1 MNNISTEN
9 KLLGKQV
16 KHPDSYCPEIL
27 VAVPRSANRI
37 IYGITESKELFCGY
51 DVWNAYECSFL
62 LDNGLPVSGIIKI
75 IYQCTNEFIV
85 ESKSLK
91 LYLGSFN
98 MTKMGDS
105 YNHAIDKYITTLKE
119 DISKLL
125 KTDIQVRFISY
136 KDYSNYGENILDNDF
151 QDYLLLENNSKIGDT
166 QFSIYKENPNYLAQN
181 FKPAGEIKVSS
192 NLLKSNCKITGQPDW
207 GSIYIRLKADKLP
220 DKVNLL
226 KYIVSLRNENHFHE
240 EICEMTYKR
249 LFDVYHPEI
258 LMVACRYTRRG
269 GIDINPCRAN
279 KETYLPKKMINLQSN
294 YIKSFRQ

>member
-16 KHPDSYCPEIL
+16 KYPTSYCPEIL

-37 IYGITESKELFCGY
+37 IYGITEPKELFCGY

-62 LDNGLPVSGIIKI
+62 LDNGLPVSGIVKI

-105 YNHAIDKYITTLKE
+105 YTKAIKTYIKTLKE

-136 KDYSNYGENILDNDF
+136 KDYSGYSENTLDNDF
-151 QDYLLLENNSKIGDT
+151 QNYLLLEDNLAFENT
-166 QFSIYKENPNYLAQN
+166 QFSYYKENPSYLAQN
-181 FKPAGEIKVSS
+181 FKPEGEIKVSS

-240 EICEMTYKR
+240 EICEMIYKR
-249 LFDVYHPEI
+249 LFDIYHPEI

>member
-9 KLLGKQV
+9 KLLGKEV
-16 KHPDSYCPEIL
+16 KYPTSYCPEIL

-37 IYGITESKELFCGY
+37 IYGIKEPNELFCGY

-98 MTKMGDS
+98 MEKMGNS
-105 YNHAIDKYITTLKE
+105 YNIAIDKYISILKK
-119 DISKLL
+119 DISTLL

-136 KDYSNYGENILDNDF
+136 KDYNDYSGNRLDNDF
-151 QDYLLLENNSKIGDT
+151 QNYHLLENNPEIGNT
-166 QFSIYKENPNYLAQN
+166 EFSIYKENPNYLTQKC
-181 FKPAGEIKVSS
+181 KPAGEIKISS

-249 LFDVYHPEI
+249 LFDIYHPEI
-258 LMVACRYTRRG
+258 LMVACKYTRRG

-279 KETYLPKKMINLQSN
+279 KEIYLPKKMINLQSN
-294 YIKSFRQ
+294 HIKSFRQ

>member
-1 MNNISTEN
+1 MNNITTEN
-9 KLLGKQV
+9 KLLGKKV
-16 KHPDSYCPEIL
+16 NYPSSYCPEIL

-37 IYGITESKELFCGY
+37 TYGITEPNKLFCGY

-98 MTKMGDS
+98 MTKMGNS
-105 YNHAIDKYITTLKE
+105 YNIAIDKYISTLKN
-119 DISKLL
+119 DITKLL

-136 KDYSNYGENILDNDF
+136 KDYRNYSENTLDNDF
-151 QDYLLLENNSKIGDT
+151 RDYTLLEAKPDIENIKLSC
-166 QFSIYKENPNYLAQN
+166 YKENPSYLSQN
-181 FKPAGEIKVSS
+181 FSDAGEIKVSS

-207 GSIYIRLKADKLP
+207 GSIYIRIKADKLP
-220 DKVNLL
+220 NQVNLL
-226 KYIVSLRNENHFHE
+226 KYIVSLRDENHFHE
-240 EICEMTYKR
+240 EICEMTYNR
-249 LFDVYHPEI
+249 LFDTFNPEI

-279 KETYLPKKMINLQSN
+279 KEIYLPQKMINLQSN
-294 YIKSFRQ
+294 HKKSFRQ